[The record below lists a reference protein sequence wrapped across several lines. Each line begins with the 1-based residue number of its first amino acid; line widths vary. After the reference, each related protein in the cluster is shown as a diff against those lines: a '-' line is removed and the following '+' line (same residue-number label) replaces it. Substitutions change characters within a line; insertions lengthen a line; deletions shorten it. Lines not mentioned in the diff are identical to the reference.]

1 MTQHFTVTTFMQ
13 FSHTVI
19 LDTQEYFKI
28 SFMKLIEII
37 AKICLPN
44 FVIICKYT
52 MAKVDIFF
60 NWPSYI
66 KVPFKFLTKC
76 FQSIYNNP

>member
-28 SFMKLIEII
+28 SFIKLIEII

-60 NWPSYI
+60 LIGP
-66 KVPFKFLTKC
+66 LTLKYHLS
-76 FQSIYNNP
+76 F